1 MAAKRQSRAS
11 ITQAARTKSKRKAK
25 QATFTRPGITVDT
38 NVSRHKAKPPR
49 QLFPQKSSDLLK
61 PNGIVGFVNLPD
73 FSEDHDSGKKST
85 WWQFGKSK
93 GNMGDKG
100 ENTDSPSKTRP
111 ANGFGFKNKTMR
123 AQNRDQEPP
132 SIVTPTQETYQ
143 RGMFARPSDAADE
156 RAYASPQTGGTLRP
170 GRFASV
176 EVSPADRPITIG
188 LSIPSDSLSEH
199 EDYRTNRQRS
209 ESDVTL
215 VTPNIIITPAAL
227 KSVWSPDTTFFPSD
241 YTNNQYVPPVPT
253 VPSHLVGSGHTA
265 IPSQPARDKEF
276 ETSQKSNHVR
286 DSTIDSAV
294 TAFEEDEDT
303 RRKARITSTGTL
315 FEEDATP
322 HSSREKTNK
331 GHLDLSIDTALTPT
345 PRLSRGWWNVITT
358 PFELSR
364 SNSLWTRRTVG
375 NGDTTP
381 DVPMVPQR
389 FGASPVSASTPST
402 YIWSATEKAFSPND
416 REVPLL
422 LGLELPNQMRETARL
437 SNSQPQMGRVEGV
450 QTHEPLTQTSP
461 KALEPA
467 HLTNPP
473 LQMIP
478 FEGFQSRE
486 PGPQSSIPQPQTSI
500 PHPQTSIPPPQ
511 MAHTTTYSNNSQ
523 FRTPTFEGP
532 PSREQASQNST
543 PKFSMTHETQWSS
556 PQPQMAPSDNHQRI
570 SKKQAREQ
578 RREQRREQKREKKQQ
593 KSKRSRCCCW
603 LSWCCII
610 FLALVAIITALAVT
624 LTKKHHKKDDIPT
637 ASQWLNLT
645 GYPPMP
651 TGMST
656 IAQPEAIEEESGCVS
671 PATIWSCALP
681 KEEQASVAP
690 NKPDQPNFKLNI
702 VFDNGTIADKS
713 KTQIAPRA
721 VFNPVSAGAFIRSKL
736 LKIRAI
742 TASPAVPS
750 LDDQRFLGNTT
761 DDNKVPFEGE
771 QTPFFISF
779 VDPTMASSSARLVR
793 RGGDNFGNLSDL
805 IPPPSVNSDGTAAP
819 ANLLPLP
826 SSQPLQLYDR
836 GLPTEHYGFYNYFD
850 RSIFLKSIQP
860 TNNSFGGVPADT
872 NGGSTFDSATMRC
885 TWAQTRFR
893 VQIWTNSGSTKPL
906 LQGTPTTSTASSASP
921 TSTASPSPD
930 LKRPGSFP
938 YPVTVTLDRHGGAL
952 SKKMIYCYG
961 MDTNGKIEKNAQ
973 AFVLEDRSFGGVAV
987 NPASGPFDNV
997 PVATKDGGPGGIDG
1011 GTGGCGCQWAN
1022 WLGS

>member
-1 MAAKRQSRAS
+1 MDDLQSSQNPPPAYPEANGQQPAHDTNGTWLLQDDVDEQARWDADASRVAARKAMAAKRQSRAS
-11 ITQAARTKSKRKAK
+11 MIQTSRTKSRRKAK
-25 QATFTRPGITVDT
+25 QTMVTRPGITVDT
-38 NVSRHKAKPPR
+38 SVSQHKGKAPR
-49 QLFPQKSSDLLK
+49 QLFPQKRVHGGSSESPQRESRATRARIQTHRIELA
-61 PNGIVGFVNLPD
+61 
-73 FSEDHDSGKKST
+73 
-85 WWQFGKSK
+85 
-93 GNMGDKG
+93 MG
-100 ENTDSPSKTRP
+100 TDSASKT
-111 ANGFGFKNKTMR
+111 K
-123 AQNRDQEPP
+123 QCEPKP
-132 SIVTPTQETYQ
+132 GIKSHPP
-143 RGMFARPSDAADE
+143 F
-156 RAYASPQTGGTLRP
+156 PQTAGTLRP
-170 GRFASV
+170 GRFASM

-188 LSIPSDSLSEH
+188 LSIPSESLSEH

-227 KSVWSPDTTFFPSD
+227 KSVWLPD
-241 YTNNQYVPPVPT
+241 N
-253 VPSHLVGSGHTA
+253 
-265 IPSQPARDKEF
+265 KEI
-276 ETSQKSNHVR
+276 ETGQKSNHVR

-294 TAFEEDEDT
+294 TAFEEDEDAK
-303 RRKARITSTGTL
+303 RKARVTSTGTL

-322 HSSREKTNK
+322 HSSRETNNK

-422 LGLELPNQMRETARL
+422 LGLDLPNQMHETARL
-437 SNSQPQMGRVEGV
+437 TTSQPQVARSEVV
-450 QTHEPLTQTSP
+450 QTREPFTQSSP
-461 KALEPA
+461 EAPRPA
-467 HLTNPP
+467 RLTNPP
-473 LQMIP
+473 LQMAP
-478 FEGFQSRE
+478 FDGLQSRE
-486 PGPQSSIPQPQTSI
+486 PVPQTSI
-500 PHPQTSIPPPQ
+500 PQPQ
-511 MAHTTTYSNNSQ
+511 MAHTTTYSRDSHFQ
-523 FRTPTFEGP
+523 TASFEGP
-532 PSREQASQNST
+532 PSRERAAQNST
-543 PKFSMTHETQWSS
+543 PKFSMAHETHWSS
-556 PQPQMAPSDNHQRI
+556 PQPQMSPSDDTQRV
-570 SKKQAREQ
+570 SKKQE
-578 RREQRREQKREKKQQ
+578 REQRREQKREKKRQ

-624 LTKKHHKKDDIPT
+624 LTRKHHKKDDIPT

-656 IAQPEAIEEESGCVS
+656 IAQPEAIDEISGCVS

-681 KEEQASVAP
+681 KEEQASVSP

-702 VFDNGTIADKS
+702 VFNNGTIADKS
-713 KTQIAPRA
+713 KTQIAPRT
-721 VFNPVSAGAFIRSKL
+721 VSNPVSAGAFIKSRL
-736 LKIRAI
+736 LRIRDQL

-761 DDNKVPFEGE
+761 DDNKIPFEGE

-779 VDPTMASSSARLVR
+779 VDPTTASSSARLAK
-793 RGGDNFGNLSDL
+793 RGGGNFGNLSDL
-805 IPPPSVNSDGTAAP
+805 IPPPSINSDGTAAA
-819 ANLLPLP
+819 ANLLPFP

-885 TWAQTRFR
+885 TWAQTRFL
-893 VQIWTNSGSTKPL
+893 VQIWTNSGTTKPL
-906 LQGTPTTSTASSASP
+906 LQGTPTTSTASATSP
-921 TSTASPSPD
+921 TSTVSPAAD

-973 AFVLEDRSFGGVAV
+973 AFVLEDRAFGGVAV
-987 NPASGPFDNV
+987 NPANGPFDNV